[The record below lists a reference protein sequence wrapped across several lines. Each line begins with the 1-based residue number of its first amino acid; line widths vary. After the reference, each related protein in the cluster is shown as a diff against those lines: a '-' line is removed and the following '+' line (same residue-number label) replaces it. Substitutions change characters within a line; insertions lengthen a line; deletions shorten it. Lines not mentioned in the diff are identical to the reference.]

1 MQKEDRSFE
10 GHHVRRCPFFCPK
23 TSEDQ
28 KKKVIALQAVVCIE
42 TFQTFRGRMIF
53 DMISLFMMRKRTT
66 FGHFLASSEDKLFLV
81 KEEDICPTKGGR
93 MVTLLKSNIYLKFG
107 GLKLKKVL
115 YEVVRAEHMI

>member
-10 GHHVRRCPFFCPK
+10 GHHVRRRPFFCPK

-42 TFQTFRGRMIF
+42 TFRGRMIF

-66 FGHFLASSEDKLFLV
+66 FGHFSASSEDKLFLV
-81 KEEDICPTKGGR
+81 KEEDICPPKGGR
-93 MVTLLKSNIYLKFG
+93 MVTLLKSNIYSKFG

-115 YEVVRAEHMI
+115 YEVVRAEHMM